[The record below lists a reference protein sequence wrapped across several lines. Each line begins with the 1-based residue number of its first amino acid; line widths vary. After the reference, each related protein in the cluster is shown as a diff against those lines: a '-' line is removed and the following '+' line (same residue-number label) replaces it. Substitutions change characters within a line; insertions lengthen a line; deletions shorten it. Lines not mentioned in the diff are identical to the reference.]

1 MSDDPF
7 NNRPDGP
14 SRRNQD
20 PQFNWRGF
28 LLFAL
33 AITLLISG
41 FMMNKGMTGSRKVFD
56 YAEFKRHVEA
66 DRIDPNK
73 PLNLVSSSHCQP
85 ATSHRQAKRQRQ
97 SLHRPV

>member
-28 LLFAL
+28 MLFAL

-41 FMMNKGMTGSRKVFD
+41 FMMNKGLVASRKVFD
-56 YAEFKRHVEA
+56 YAEFKKSVENA
-66 DRIDPNK
+66 QIDESK
-73 PLNLVSSSHCQP
+73 KLELVNLDTTSEQTIRGLLLSLSS
-85 ATSHRQAKRQRQ
+85 RQIRAG
-97 SLHRPV
+97 

>member
-14 SRRNQD
+14 NRRNQD

-28 LLFAL
+28 MLFAL

-41 FMMNKGMTGSRKVFD
+41 DRKSV
-56 YAEFKRHVEA
+56 V
-66 DRIDPNK
+66 
-73 PLNLVSSSHCQP
+73 
-85 ATSHRQAKRQRQ
+85 
-97 SLHRPV
+97 